1 MTKRCGVAGVVR
13 HVIDDRDLERV
24 ARMGLMRFDLNLQ
37 ENPWVGTDI
46 IWGTG
51 LHDIDHVTD
60 LMLLAMAA
68 PASRIGTRPN
78 EMSFKLDIGV
88 NGKDSS
94 WQEVRLEDLV
104 KLRAIFVEMW
114 GEVDKVTNWTVD
126 N

>member
-1 MTKRCGVAGVVR
+1 
-13 HVIDDRDLERV
+13 
-24 ARMGLMRFDLNLQ
+24 MRFDLNLQ